1 MLVRAAVHRL
11 THTMAA
17 VRAFATATTLPDY
30 ESFLTARSNARK
42 PSPIRALQ
50 PLLAIPGMI
59 NFGSGMPNASLFP
72 FKRYVIPYSP
82 KFRYDRIRQSMT
94 LELSKI
100 RVALKVFFVSMFDFL

>member
-30 ESFLTARSNARK
+30 DSFLTARSKARK

-82 KFRYDRIRQSMT
+82 KFRYDRIRSMT
-94 LELSKI
+94 LELLKI
-100 RVALKVFFVSMFDFL
+100 RVALKVFFVSVFDFL

>member
-1 MLVRAAVHRL
+1 MLVRAAVRR

-17 VRAFATATTLPDY
+17 ARTFATATALPDY
-30 ESFLTARSNARK
+30 DSFLTARSKARK

-72 FKRYVIPYSP
+72 FKRYVIGRSLES
-82 KFRYDRIRQSMT
+82 RYDSPHP
-94 LELSKI
+94 KYYP
-100 RVALKVFFVSMFDFL
+100 